1 MEEYIYINGTEI
13 KICDI
18 KEFALV
24 QREYIYRPSYVEAEK
39 SIKNSLFGKK
49 YHFVEMQ
56 PYAAIFDENKKDMAI
71 SQYNAK
77 DFKESIGKDFFEGV
91 LTKVGEKF
99 DLKTIRSKKYK
110 CVNQAGRVFSVY
122 LEDVPAQLTKADGNV
137 CDVRKNDPLYYSLG
151 EPIAPSVRFVKTLIV
166 KTKQQKYVFYGEGI
180 QIEKIEEEYE
190 KLKEA
195 VIKYRENKK
204 VSEKIKKVPIPKFLK
219 SKKNND
225 TDIEDK

>member
-24 QREYIYRPSYVEAEK
+24 QREYIYRPAYVEGEK

-56 PYAAIFDENKKDMAI
+56 PYAAIFDENKKDLAI

-77 DFKESIGKDFFEGV
+77 DFKESIGKDFFEGI

-122 LEDVPAQLTKADGNV
+122 LEDVPAQLKKADGNI
-137 CDVRKNDPLYYSLG
+137 CDVKKNDPLYFSLG
-151 EPIAPSVRFVKTLIV
+151 EPIAPSVRFVKTLV
-166 KTKQQKYVFYGEGI
+166 VRTKQQKFVFYGEGI
-180 QIEKIEEEYE
+180 QIEKIEDEYE
-190 KLKEA
+190 KLKDA
-195 VIKYRENKK
+195 VVKYRECKK
-204 VSEKIKKVPIPKFLK
+204 TSEKLKKVPFSRFFKD
-219 SKKNND
+219 KKG
-225 TDIEDK
+225 EDN